1 MITAPSTTAT
11 PTTRAGQR
19 FNLRPFALLWGLLLV
34 GIVALL
40 PYAFTLASG
49 SRAHGSTSPVSP
61 ELALILNAIVNR
73 LLIGPLIAR
82 GLFLAER
89 LGLGA
94 PILSAWLRG
103 QHVGRQLRAILK
115 PALAIGLGGSF
126 LCVLVAEYLFG
137 PPLEAEIH
145 HLGITLVAGGHP
157 PAWQGALAALYGGI
171 FEELTMRLVLLT
183 ALVWI
188 GTWLFRA
195 KQGRAMAVVFW
206 IANLLTALAFG
217 VGHLGAAQAIGLP
230 MDALVISRTLL
241 LNAGMAVAF
250 GWLYWKRGIES
261 AMLAHFCGDLV
272 VTVVAPLVFANWIR

>member
-1 MITAPSTTAT
+1 MMTAPSTTAT
-11 PTTRAGQR
+11 PTGRVEQR
-19 FNLRPFALLWGLLLV
+19 FNWRLFALLWGLLLV

-40 PYAFTLASG
+40 PYEFTIASG
-49 SRAHGSTSPVSP
+49 SHAHGSTPPVSP
-61 ELALILNAIVNR
+61 ELAIILNAIVNW
-73 LLIGPLIAR
+73 LLFGPLIAL

-103 QHVGRQLRAILK
+103 QHIGRQVRAILK
-115 PALAIGLGGSF
+115 PALAIGLGGST

-145 HLGITLVAGGHP
+145 RLGITLVAGGHP
-157 PAWQGALAALYGGI
+157 PVWQGALAALYGGI

-183 ALVWI
+183 VLVWI
-188 GTWLFRA
+188 GSRLLRA
-195 KQGRAMAVVFW
+195 TQGRALAVVFW
-206 IANLLTALAFG
+206 MANLVTALVFG
-217 VGHLGAAQAIGLP
+217 AGHLGAAQAIGLP

-241 LNAGMAVAF
+241 LNAVLAVAF

-261 AMLAHFCGDLV
+261 AMLAHFCADIIV
-272 VTVVAPLVFANWIR
+272 AVVAPLVFANWIR